1 MTIRGVLFDMN
12 GVFRHFDH
20 SGAAR
25 AELLVGLPPGTIAR
39 LAYDHPDYQ
48 LAKVGVLTHQEW
60 VDAVEQRLTAEFGP
74 TAALAIETWL
84 DDRGTVDVRMLDIA
98 RQLRRNLTVGVL
110 SNFTDALHGDI
121 VRHDMAD
128 AFDHV
133 FTSHD
138 LLVQKPSPL
147 AYLRAA
153 ENMGI
158 EPAALFYL
166 DDQEAFVQG
175 ARKAGLRAELF
186 TGADDLVRT
195 LNANSLIVS

>member
-20 SGAAR
+20 SGATR

-39 LAYDHPDYQ
+39 LAYEHADYQ

-60 VDAVEQRLTAEFGP
+60 VDAVERRLMAEFGKV
-74 TAALAIETWL
+74 AAFAIATWL
-84 DDRGTVDVRMLDIA
+84 DDRGTVDARMLDIA
-98 RQLRRNLTVGVL
+98 RQLRRKLTVGVL
-110 SNFTDALHGDI
+110 SNFTDALHADI

-133 FTSHD
+133 FASHD

-158 EPAALFYL
+158 EPTHLFYL

-175 ARKAGLRAELF
+175 ARKAGLQAELF
-186 TGADDLVRT
+186 TGTEDLIRT
-195 LNANSLIVS
+195 LSANSIIVS